1 MEDRLRKKHYSYK
14 IQKLLMKSS
23 ACLTVCSPFLPENH
37 DPHFCFFK
45 SQPPITKGGRD

>member
-1 MEDRLRKKHYSYK
+1 MEDRLRKKHCSYK

-37 DPHFCFFK
+37 DPPFCVFFNLN
-45 SQPPITKGGRD
+45 PL